1 MVTVREATECD
12 SDAML
17 DLHVVSIR
25 AFGPDAYDDGQVDAW
40 AYTEG
45 GPSYP
50 IDDPGHVVV
59 VAEAADGPLVGSA
72 TSRHPRTNC
81 TRCTSIPTMLGW
93 ASGQRFS
100 TVSNG
105 RLASVVPTTSN

>member
-1 MVTVREATECD
+1 MVTVREATERD

-17 DLHVVSIR
+17 DLHVASIR

-59 VAEAADGPLVGSA
+59 VAEADDGPLVGFGDVSPSENELYA
-72 TSRHPRTNC
+72 VYVHPDHAGR
-81 TRCTSIPTMLGW
+81 
-93 ASGQRFS
+93 ASGRRFS